1 MIPAVTTAKPTLSKK
16 LMTWRDGASVESSSL
31 PATKNWR
38 VHPPRVSEALQ
49 LDEVQP
55 IPRLIANK
63 KLSDDLIRFKDTVRA
78 LSATD
83 TLTLIVRL
91 ATTAD
96 PLVLWAIHC
105 NLDKR
110 EIAPAL
116 RWPANNEGPQ
126 FEFINYA
133 ADLLWF
139 SKRNPNHQPAY
150 RGWRGVFTNSPA
162 SQGWHATVYRQYIYL
177 YSRYALSFKTAKGL
191 ALDEAQRQDLMLLKT
206 NAMQADRRQL
216 DPDRFAALRERL
228 LSLAIDRP
236 DKAGLHR
243 PDTVANRRAALWRVI
258 ILSGRK
264 KSTTTRNWQR
274 LTNETL
280 TRQAV
285 ANQLAIVADALRD

>member
-177 YSRYALSFKTAKGL
+177 YSRYVAEIPLISALADAYRYVEIL
-191 ALDEAQRQDLMLLKT
+191 AVFEDSLLKT
-206 NAMQADRRQL
+206 IYGVNVQFSDSENATTKILRNARTFHAPVL
-216 DPDRFAALRERL
+216 AAITEAI
-228 LSLAIDRP
+228 SVVESALA
-236 DKAGLHR
+236 
-243 PDTVANRRAALWRVI
+243 
-258 ILSGRK
+258 
-264 KSTTTRNWQR
+264 
-274 LTNETL
+274 
-280 TRQAV
+280 AV
-285 ANQLAIVADALRD
+285 THDLQNP